1 MMEKKKKNI
10 HPYIPNSV
18 PEVQVKMMQYL
29 GINDIEELYA
39 DIPQRLRFK
48 GEINLPDAIP
58 SEYNLKR
65 HVEGILSK
73 NLSCRNNI
81 SFLGGGCWQ
90 HYVPAICDEI
100 NQRSEFLTA
109 YAGEPYEDHGR
120 FQVLF
125 EYESL
130 MAELLDMDVVN
141 VPTYDWCQAAGTA
154 IRMAGRITGRREIL
168 VSDTVSPERLAAVR
182 NYCEPVMDVILVK
195 HDLKTGVMDLEDL
208 ESKASAETAGIY
220 FENPS
225 FLGFIEHQGDEIS
238 RIVHTHNAVCVVGVD
253 PVSLG
258 VIRPPSQYGADIVCG
273 DIQGLGV
280 HMFFGGGLGGFI
292 ASRDEEKYVME
303 YPSRLFGITK
313 TAVDGEYGFGDVAYE
328 RTSFAEREEGKEFVG
343 THAALWGIT
352 AAVYLSLLGPNGM
365 KELNTTILQ
374 KSQYLMKNLSEIEG
388 VRAPYFNSA
397 HFKEFVVDF
406 NATGKTVQDINAS
419 LLTKKIFGGKSLQ
432 SEFPELG
439 ESALFCVTEIHTKKD
454 LDTVTQAIREIVDGV
469 NTPDLREDGYE
480 NG

>member
-1 MMEKKKKNI
+1 MSEKNKSI

-18 PEVQVKMMQYL
+18 PEVKAKMMEYI
-29 GINDIEELYA
+29 GIKDIEELYE
-39 DIPQRLRFK
+39 DIPEHLRFRGK
-48 GEINLPDAIP
+48 MNLPEAIP
-58 SEYNLKR
+58 SEFALKR
-65 HVEGILSK
+65 HVEGILLK
-73 NLSCRNNI
+73 NLSCENHI
-81 SFLGGGCWQ
+81 SFLGGGSWQ

-120 FQVLF
+120 FQSLF

-154 IRMAGRITGRREIL
+154 IRMAGRITGRKEVL
-168 VSDTVSPERLAAVR
+168 VSDTVSPERLAAIR
-182 NYCEPVMDVILVK
+182 NYCQPVMIVSLVK
-195 HDLKTGVMDLEDL
+195 HCPQTGVMDLEDL
-208 ESKASAETAGIY
+208 RSKTSTGTAGVY

-225 FLGFIEHQGDEIS
+225 FLGFIEHQGELISEIAHAS
-238 RIVHTHNAVCVVGVD
+238 GAICVVGVD

-292 ASRDEEKYVME
+292 ASRDEEQYVME

-313 TAVDGEYGFGDVAYE
+313 TSVEGEYGFGDVAYE

-343 THAALWGIT
+343 THSALWGIT

-365 KELNTTILQ
+365 QELNAAILQ
-374 KSQYLMKNLSEIEG
+374 KSHYLMKKLSDIKG
-388 VRAPYFNSA
+388 VRAPYFESS

-406 NATGKTVQDINAS
+406 NGTGKTIQDINTS
-419 LLTKKIFGGKSLQ
+419 LLSKKIFGGKSLK

-439 ESALFCVTEIHTKKD
+439 ESALFCVTEIHTKED
-454 LDTVTQAIREIVDGV
+454 LDTLTQAIREIVDV
-469 NTPDLREDGYE
+469 EATPDIVEEG
-480 NG
+480 